1 MKSDSGLLA
10 RLRAIGHPLSTPPV
24 GRPWNQSEIDD
35 LVGTQ
40 DALCP
45 AAVLVP
51 IVARSSGAS
60 LILTRRTDSLRHHAG
75 QISFPGG
82 RIEPGDASPLAA
94 ALREAQEEIG
104 LDPAQTDAL
113 GYLDPLA
120 TITGFRVVPV
130 LGILEEEPRLH
141 PDPSEVAEMFEVPL
155 DFVLDPAN
163 LQEHAREFR
172 GRVRHYHVIQWQH
185 YDIWGATAS
194 MIANL
199 AAHLRGELGR

>member
-1 MKSDSGLLA
+1 MNADSALLA
-10 RLRAIGHPLSTPPV
+10 QLRRIGHPLCSPPS
-24 GRPWNQSEIDD
+24 GEAWNQHEVDD
-35 LVGTQ
+35 LVGPRE
-40 DALCP
+40 ALCS
-45 AAVLVP
+45 AAVLLP
-51 IVARSSGAS
+51 IVMRSSGAG
-60 LILTRRTDSLRHHAG
+60 LILTRRTEGLRHHGG

-94 ALREAQEEIG
+94 ALREAHEEIG
-104 LDPAQTDAL
+104 LDPDLTEAL

-130 LGILEEEPRLH
+130 LGILHDAPQLRV
-141 PDPSEVAEMFEVPL
+141 DPSEVAEAFEVPL

-163 LQEHAREFR
+163 LQEHAREYR
-172 GRVRHYHVIQWQH
+172 GRMRHYHVIQWQH

-199 AAHLRGELGR
+199 GRRLRGEIA